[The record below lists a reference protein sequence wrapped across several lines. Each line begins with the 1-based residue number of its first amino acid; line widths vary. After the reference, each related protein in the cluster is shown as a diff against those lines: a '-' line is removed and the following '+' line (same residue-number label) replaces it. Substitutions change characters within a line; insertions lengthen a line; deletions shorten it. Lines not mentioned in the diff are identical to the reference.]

1 MNIKEEIIEHLR
13 EDNLDVSLE
22 LEIVKNR
29 LQAVDPVYQNYRV
42 TFDRLIQ
49 FINDNSISLVAYF
62 KKFDRD
68 GSGKLSKN

>member
-68 GSGKLSKN
+68 GSGKL